1 MHASDEILT
10 EISKTET
17 DIDVSLGHPL
27 SADYRFATLGPGLR
41 VLPDIR
47 ADV

>member
-1 MHASDEILT
+1 MRDEILT

-17 DIDVSLGHPL
+17 DIDVSLGYPL
-27 SADYRFATLGPGLR
+27 SADYRFATLGPR
-41 VLPDIR
+41 ALPNIQ